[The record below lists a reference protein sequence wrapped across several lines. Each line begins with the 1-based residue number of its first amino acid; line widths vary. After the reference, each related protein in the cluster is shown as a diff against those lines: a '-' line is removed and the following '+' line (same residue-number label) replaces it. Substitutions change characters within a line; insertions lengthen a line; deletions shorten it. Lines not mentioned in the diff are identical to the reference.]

1 MTLRYAF
8 TSASGFNR
16 WIFKLLAGNHDDDAQ
31 KIPLDAFYDTGG
43 LGTDLSH
50 HSVLPSVAFAPSN
63 ARGQRLPALSDFEI
77 LQPPQITR
85 KSITTTHCR
94 NRSTEKLFTLKSKL
108 VDSQAVS
115 RWPEQLCLEC
125 MRDFTSTQVQT
136 AFIPYLHAV
145 FQEGEQIYLVLV
157 CRLPWFSVYMLIRVA
172 WKDPE
177 PTLTLRGLVSR
188 HDGFLAAEVVL
199 FYASEIVSFTLPPC
213 DS

>member
-1 MTLRYAF
+1 MTLRYAV
-8 TSASGFNR
+8 TSASGFNS

-31 KIPLDAFYDTGG
+31 KIPLDAFYDTRG

-50 HSVLPSVAFAPSN
+50 HSVLLFVAFALSN
-63 ARGQRLPALSDFEI
+63 TRVQHSPALSDFEI
-77 LQPPQITR
+77 LQPSQITR
-85 KSITTTHCR
+85 KFITTTHCQ
-94 NRSTEKLFTLKSKL
+94 NRSTGKLFTLKSKR

-115 RWPEQLCLEC
+115 RWPEQLFLEC
-125 MRDFTSTQVQT
+125 MRDFPSTQVQT

-145 FQEGEQIYLVLV
+145 FQEGEQMYLVLV
-157 CRLPWFSVYMLIRVA
+157 RRLPWFSVYMLIKVA

-188 HDGFLAAEVVL
+188 HDSFLAAEVVL